1 VSGSLPPPPL
11 SPEQVADSAPFPVVE
26 GDLDRALAVVRF
38 LRSGCPWDQA
48 QTAESLIPYLR
59 EEIEETIE
67 AIRSGDPTALRGELG
82 DLLLNLA
89 FQVVVA
95 EEAGHFT
102 AAEVVRGLE
111 VKMIRRH
118 PHLFGLGAPESWGA
132 IKARERGGDGAAGR
146 QPAEGILKDLP
157 LRSDPLSQAHTL
169 QERVSQVGFDWAD
182 PRGALAKVREE
193 IDEVEHALTEGTVD
207 ALAEEIGDLLFAVVN
222 VARLCRTPAAGAL
235 ERANAKFRRRFE
247 ALEARAQHA
256 GVRLGE
262 ASLEALDR
270 LWDEVKAEEK
280 RARSSLNTPPVGSP
294 RSEEAPPDR

>member
-1 VSGSLPPPPL
+1 VSASPLPPPL
-11 SPEQVADSAPFPVVE
+11 TPEQVADSAPFPPVE
-26 GDLDRALAVVRF
+26 GRLDRALAIVRF
-38 LRSGCPWDQA
+38 LRMRCPWDQA

-59 EEIEETIE
+59 EETEETIE
-67 AIRSGDPTALRGELG
+67 AIRAGDAPALRGELG

-89 FQVVVA
+89 FQLVVG
-95 EEAGHFT
+95 EESGHFT
-102 AAEVVRGLE
+102 PEEVVRGLE

-118 PHLFGLGAPESWGA
+118 PHLFGLGEAESWAA
-132 IKARERGGDGAAGR
+132 IKARERGAVLHPETPS
-146 QPAEGILKDLP
+146 PASEGILRNLP
-157 LRSDPLSQAHTL
+157 LRSDPLSQSHAL
-169 QERVSQVGFDWAD
+169 QERVSEVGFDWAD

-193 IDEVEHALTEGTVD
+193 IDEVEEALQQGEAD
-207 ALAEEIGDLLFAVVN
+207 ALAEELGDLLFAVVN

-247 ALEARAQHA
+247 ALETRAQMA

-280 RARSSLNTPPVGSP
+280 KSRESLSTPPSDSP
-294 RSEEAPPDR
+294 R